1 MAGSRRGRRPPQDCG
16 RQGLGSDR
24 PADTAGGGLAPQK
37 MGTLQGGEN
46 RTVPLQG
53 LGEKLCSVPCQ
64 APGHSGEWRMA
75 QAQCNRGPL
84 YPALGVPVGR
94 SPSWG
99 GTHHPAAL
107 CSPKEP
113 RREARGPRGGQRY
126 TPESGAE
133 VREGTQR
140 AWGHAGDPPARGRGI
155 AGLPGGPLAAIPL
168 CLHPLPSAIRVRPLT
183 CTETRRGDQRVVHSL
198 GDGTVHVSATS
209 PLRGSEGGVLRHPL
223 SHRHPCAQVSA
234 ARHDATF
241 GFSAVFDAGAS
252 QEAVFEGSGMRQL
265 VELAIDG

>member
-1 MAGSRRGRRPPQDCG
+1 M
-16 RQGLGSDR
+16 
-24 PADTAGGGLAPQK
+24 
-37 MGTLQGGEN
+37 
-46 RTVPLQG
+46 
-53 LGEKLCSVPCQ
+53 CSVPCQ

-209 PLRGSEGGVLRHPL
+209 PLRGSEGGGAAAPPEPPSSLCPGERSKARCHLRVQRRVRRGSLAGGRVRRQRDEAAGGAGDRRVSPGETPNSPQPPVSPCARCTAPVQALLAGLHC
-223 SHRHPCAQVSA
+223 RGRAGRWHPCVTTWGHA
-234 ARHDATF
+234 
-241 GFSAVFDAGAS
+241 
-252 QEAVFEGSGMRQL
+252 
-265 VELAIDG
+265 